1 MGKAKSITFGNDL
14 KHLGIFWRKYMKKI
28 IAIVVAFVVVI
39 GAVIGFGVSKK
50 SADKTSDVIT
60 IGGVFDTSGNASA
73 YGQAEQKGANF
84 AVKRINKA
92 GGIKINGKS
101 YQVKIVNKDSK
112 SDNTEAASV
121 TTSLISN
128 TKVNAIVGPVTT
140 AATQA
145 AVPAATKGQTPMM
158 SPTAGADDITV
169 QKNGKVQPYVF
180 RAQFK
185 NSYLGTK
192 MAQFATDNVKAKDVV
207 IFQDNSSDY
216 GTGITNAFKKAY
228 KGHVVE
234 TDSYQAGDKDFQAML
249 TKIKNQ
255 KFDAIVIN
263 GYYNEA
269 GAILKQARD
278 MGINVPVIGP
288 DGLGDPKLAEI
299 AGNKNTSDV
308 YYAAHFSTKAPATDA
323 AEPFVT
329 AYKKSYKQEP
339 SQFTALAYDAV
350 YMIKQAIE
358 NEKSADKA
366 KITAGLAKIK
376 NFDGV
381 TGKMTMDAFHNPKKS
396 IVMVGVTNGKDT
408 TATVVK

>member
-1 MGKAKSITFGNDL
+1 
-14 KHLGIFWRKYMKKI
+14 MKKV
-28 IAIVVAFVVVI
+28 IAIVAAFVVVI
-39 GAVIGFGVSKK
+39 GAVIGIGMSKK
-50 SADKTSDVIT
+50 SAEKTSTVIK
-60 IGGVFDTSGNASA
+60 IGGVFDTSGDASA
-73 YGQAEQKGANF
+73 YGAAEQKGANF
-84 AVKRINKA
+84 AVKRINAA
-92 GGIKINGKS
+92 GGIKVNGKT
-101 YQVKIVNKDSK
+101 YTIEMVNKDSK

-128 TKVNAIVGPVTT
+128 NKVNAIVGPVTT

-158 SPTAGADDITV
+158 SPTAGADSITV
-169 QKNGKVQPYVF
+169 QKNGKVQPYIF

-192 MAQFATDNVKAKDVV
+192 MAQFADEQVKAKDVV

-216 GTGITNAFKKAY
+216 GTGITAAFKKAY
-228 KGHVVE
+228 KGHVVD
-234 TDSYQAGDKDFQAML
+234 TASYQAGDTDFQAML

-263 GYYNEA
+263 GYYTEA

-299 AGNKNTSDV
+299 AGNQNASNV
-308 YYAAHFSTKAPATDA
+308 YYAAHFSTQAPATDA
-323 AEPFVT
+323 ATPFVT
-329 AYKKSYKQEP
+329 AYKKAYGEDP

-358 NEKSADKA
+358 DEKSVDKV
-366 KITAGLAKIK
+366 KITTGLAHIK

-396 IVMVGVTNGKDT
+396 IVMVGETDGKDT

>member
-1 MGKAKSITFGNDL
+1 
-14 KHLGIFWRKYMKKI
+14 MKKV
-28 IAIVVAFVVVI
+28 IAIVAAFIIVI
-39 GAVIGFGVSKK
+39 GAVIGIGVSKK
-50 SADKTSDVIT
+50 SAEKTSTVIK
-60 IGGVFDTSGNASA
+60 IGGVFDTSGDASA
-73 YGQAEQKGANF
+73 YGEAEQKGANF
-84 AVKRINKA
+84 AVKRINAA
-92 GGIKINGKS
+92 GGIKVNGKT
-101 YQVKIVNKDSK
+101 YTVEMVNKDSK

-128 TKVNAIVGPVTT
+128 NKVNAIVGPVTT

-158 SPTAGADDITV
+158 SPTAGADSITV
-169 QKNGKVQPYVF
+169 QKNGKVQPYIF

-192 MAQFATDNVKAKDVV
+192 MAQFADEQIKAKDVV

-216 GTGITNAFKKAY
+216 GTGITAAFKKAY
-228 KGHVVE
+228 KGHVVD
-234 TDSYQAGDKDFQAML
+234 TASYQAGDTDFQAML

-263 GYYNEA
+263 GYYTEA

-299 AGNKNTSDV
+299 AGNQNASNV
-308 YYAAHFSTKAPATDA
+308 YYAAHFSTQAPATDA
-323 AEPFVT
+323 ATPFVT
-329 AYKKSYKQEP
+329 AYKKAYGEDP

-358 NEKSADKA
+358 DEKSVDKA
-366 KITAGLAKIK
+366 KITTGLAHIK

-396 IVMVGVTNGKDT
+396 IVMVGETNGKDT

>member
-1 MGKAKSITFGNDL
+1 
-14 KHLGIFWRKYMKKI
+14 MKKV
-28 IAIVVAFVVVI
+28 IAIVAAFVVVI
-39 GAVIGFGVSKK
+39 GAVIGIGVSKK
-50 SADKTSDVIT
+50 SAEKTSTVIK
-60 IGGVFDTSGNASA
+60 IGGVFDTSGDASA
-73 YGQAEQKGANF
+73 YGEAEQKGANF
-84 AVKRINKA
+84 AVKRINAA
-92 GGIKINGKS
+92 GGIKVNGKT
-101 YQVKIVNKDSK
+101 YTVEMVNKDSK

-128 TKVNAIVGPVTT
+128 NKVNAIVGPVTT

-158 SPTAGADDITV
+158 SPTAGADSITV
-169 QKNGKVQPYVF
+169 QKNGKVQPYIF

-192 MAQFATDNVKAKDVV
+192 MAQFADEQIKAKDVV

-216 GTGITNAFKKAY
+216 GTGITAAFKKAY
-228 KGHVVE
+228 KGHVVD
-234 TDSYQAGDKDFQAML
+234 TASYQAGDTDFQAML

-263 GYYNEA
+263 GYYTEA

-299 AGNKNTSDV
+299 AGNQNASNV
-308 YYAAHFSTKAPATDA
+308 YYAAHFSTQAPATDA
-323 AEPFVT
+323 ATPFVT
-329 AYKKSYKQEP
+329 AYKKAYGEDP

-358 NEKSADKA
+358 DEKSVDKA
-366 KITAGLAKIK
+366 KITTGLAHIK

-396 IVMVGVTNGKDT
+396 IVMVGETNGKDT